1 MQAFLQTKRRA
12 RAALQRWHTNTHIP
26 SDRELFRLSM
36 KFKHYKCSFFDLN
49 KVSVS
54 CKSSCLTAIFDSPR
68 SVFSIGF
75 SKLWRIGSFH
85 LEWGRLMK
93 IKISNQPRLHSA

>member
-12 RAALQRWHTNTHIP
+12 RAALQRWHTNTHTP

-54 CKSSCLTAIFDSPR
+54 
-68 SVFSIGF
+68 
-75 SKLWRIGSFH
+75 
-85 LEWGRLMK
+85 
-93 IKISNQPRLHSA
+93 